1 MSHKKVSRE
10 TQKGK
15 FMSKRYIFAVSC
27 VLSVLITLSL
37 YSVILTMFG
46 IVLSL
51 NILGLGLVLA
61 MLATISVGTHIFIK
75 MFAKE

>member
-1 MSHKKVSRE
+1 
-10 TQKGK
+10 
-15 FMSKRYIFAVSC
+15 MSKRYIFAVSC
-27 VLSVLITLSL
+27 ILSVLITLSL

-51 NILGLGLVLA
+51 NILGLGFILA
-61 MLATISVGTHIFIK
+61 MLATMSIGTHIFIK

>member
-1 MSHKKVSRE
+1 
-10 TQKGK
+10 
-15 FMSKRYIFAVSC
+15 MSKRYIFAVSG
-27 VLSVLITLSL
+27 VLSILITLSL

-51 NILGLGLVLA
+51 NIIGLGFVLA
-61 MLATISVGTHIFIK
+61 ILATVSIGTHIFIK

>member
-1 MSHKKVSRE
+1 
-10 TQKGK
+10 
-15 FMSKRYIFAVSC
+15 MSKRYIFAVSC
-27 VLSVLITLSL
+27 VLSLLITLSL

-51 NILGLGLVLA
+51 NIIGLGFVLS
-61 MLATISVGTHIFIK
+61 MLATVSIGTHIFIK

>member
-1 MSHKKVSRE
+1 
-10 TQKGK
+10 
-15 FMSKRYIFAVSC
+15 MSKRYIFAVSC

-61 MLATISVGTHIFIK
+61 ILATVSIGTHIFIK
-75 MFAKE
+75 MFTKE

>member
-1 MSHKKVSRE
+1 
-10 TQKGK
+10 
-15 FMSKRYIFAVSC
+15 MSKHYIFAVSC
-27 VLSVLITLSL
+27 VLSILITLSL

-51 NILGLGLVLA
+51 NIIGFGFVLA
-61 MLATISVGTHIFIK
+61 ILATVSIGTHIFIK

>member
-1 MSHKKVSRE
+1 
-10 TQKGK
+10 
-15 FMSKRYIFAVSC
+15 MSKRYIFAVSC

-37 YSVILTMFG
+37 YSIILTMFG

-51 NILGLGLVLA
+51 NIIGLGFILA
-61 MLATISVGTHIFIK
+61 ILATVSIGTHIFIK

>member
-1 MSHKKVSRE
+1 
-10 TQKGK
+10 
-15 FMSKRYIFAVSC
+15 MSKRYIFAVSC
-27 VLSVLITLSL
+27 ILSILITLSL

-51 NILGLGLVLA
+51 NILGLGFILA
-61 MLATISVGTHIFIK
+61 MLATMSIGTHIFIK

>member
-1 MSHKKVSRE
+1 
-10 TQKGK
+10 
-15 FMSKRYIFAVSC
+15 MSKRYIFAVSC

-61 MLATISVGTHIFIK
+61 MLATMSICTHIFIK

>member
-1 MSHKKVSRE
+1 
-10 TQKGK
+10 
-15 FMSKRYIFAVSC
+15 MSKRYIFAVSC

-37 YSVILTMFG
+37 YSIILTMFG

-51 NILGLGLVLA
+51 NIIGLGFVLA
-61 MLATISVGTHIFIK
+61 ILATVSVGTHIFIK

>member
-1 MSHKKVSRE
+1 
-10 TQKGK
+10 
-15 FMSKRYIFAVSC
+15 MSKRYIFAVSC
-27 VLSVLITLSL
+27 VLSLLITLSL

-61 MLATISVGTHIFIK
+61 MLATMSIGTHIFIK

>member
-1 MSHKKVSRE
+1 
-10 TQKGK
+10 
-15 FMSKRYIFAVSC
+15 MSKRYIFAVSC
-27 VLSVLITLSL
+27 ILSLLITLSL

-51 NILGLGLVLA
+51 NIIGLGFILA
-61 MLATISVGTHIFIK
+61 ILTTVSIGTHIFIK